1 MHSRIDIN
9 IRSRIFESVANN
21 HKTTMT
27 MRWHDIPDD
36 PDEEAELRDEEA
48 RDMADELREDE

>member
-1 MHSRIDIN
+1 
-9 IRSRIFESVANN
+9 
-21 HKTTMT
+21 MT

-48 RDMADELREDE
+48 RDMADELRERDE

>member
-1 MHSRIDIN
+1 MIYRLADNQIHQH
-9 IRSRIFESVANN
+9 NN
-21 HKTTMT
+21 HTTTMT

-36 PDEEAELRDEEA
+36 PDEEAEQRDEEA